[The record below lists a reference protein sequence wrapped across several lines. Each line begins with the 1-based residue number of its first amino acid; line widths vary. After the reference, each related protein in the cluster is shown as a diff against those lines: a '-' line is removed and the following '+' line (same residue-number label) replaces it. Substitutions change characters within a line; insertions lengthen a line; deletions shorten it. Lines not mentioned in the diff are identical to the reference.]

1 MSTLRDRLR
10 ELWDDVRRHDS
21 HLWRRAVEAGVMH
34 GPDALVRY
42 SPPVFGLAFAA
53 ALPRQRRAVRENL
66 RRALGPRPPLR
77 EAADV
82 AAVFANYAR
91 SLTDAFVAGSGRGD
105 PLVVRCANETIIE
118 DAVGAGAGMILATA
132 HTGGWQV
139 AGLGLQSLHDVEMML
154 VMRPERDARAQQLTD
169 AVRAKAGVRIAHL
182 GDDPL
187 AALPLLAHLRK
198 GGVVAMQ
205 MDRLP
210 QGMRGRKSELFG
222 APFFVPEGPLRLAS
236 LSGAPILPVF
246 TRRLGYMEYDVH
258 VAPPVRLPRRP
269 DPVDLDRAARVVL
282 QAMED
287 FVRENPTQWFHFE

>member
-1 MSTLRDRLR
+1 MIRERLAR
-10 ELWDDVRRHDS
+10 LVDDLRRHDS
-21 HLWRRAVEAGVMH
+21 ALWRRAVDAGVTY
-34 GPDALVRY
+34 GPDAWVRY
-42 SPPVFGLAFAA
+42 SPPMFGLAVAA
-53 ALPRQRRAVRENL
+53 ALPRHRRAVRDNL
-66 RRALGPRPPLR
+66 RRALGPRPRIR

-82 AAVFANYAR
+82 AAVFANYAS
-91 SLTDAFVAGSGRGD
+91 SLTDAFIAGSGRGD
-105 PLVVRCANETIIE
+105 PLHVHCPGERLIDDTIRE
-118 DAVGAGAGMILATA
+118 GAGVILATA

-139 AGLGLQSLHDVEMML
+139 AGLNLQSLHRVEMIV
-154 VMRPERDARAQQLTD
+154 VMRPERDARAQEITD
-169 AVRAKAGVRIAHL
+169 TVRARAGVRIAHL

-222 APFFVPEGPLRLAS
+222 EPFFVPEGPLRLAS

-246 TRRLGYMEYDVH
+246 TRRTGYMEYDVH
-258 VAPPVRLPRRP
+258 VAQPVRIPRRP
-269 DPVDLDRAARVVL
+269 DPGDLDRAARAVL
-282 QAMED
+282 RAMEE

>member
-1 MSTLRDRLR
+1 MKERLLR
-10 ELWDDVRRHDS
+10 LWDDLRRHDS
-21 HLWRRAVEAGVMH
+21 VLWRRAVDMGVTH
-34 GPDALVRY
+34 GPDAWVRY
-42 SPPVFGLAFAA
+42 SPPFFGLAVAA
-53 ALPRQRRAVRENL
+53 ALPRQRRLVRDNL
-66 RRALGPRPPLR
+66 RRALGRRPPLR
-77 EAADV
+77 EAIDV
-82 AAVFANYAR
+82 AAVFANYAS
-91 SLTDAFVAGSGRGD
+91 SLTDAFIAGSDRGAA
-105 PLVVRCANETIIE
+105 LTVRCHDEERIT
-118 DAVGAGAGMILATA
+118 DALAEGSGIILATA

-139 AGLGLQSLHDVEMML
+139 AGLSLQSLHDTEMII
-154 VMRPERDARAQQLTD
+154 VMRRERDARAQELTD
-169 AVRAKAGVRIAHL
+169 AVRARAGVRIAHM

-187 AALPLLAHLRK
+187 GALPLLTHLRK

-222 APFFVPEGPLRLAS
+222 APFFVPEGPLRLAA

-269 DPVDLDRAARVVL
+269 SSADLDVAARAVL
-282 QAMED
+282 HAMED

>member
-1 MSTLRDRLR
+1 MIGERLQR
-10 ELWDDVRRHDS
+10 LWDDVRRHDS
-21 HLWRRAVEAGVMH
+21 LLWRRAVDAGVTH

-42 SPPVFGLAFAA
+42 SPPLFGLAFAA
-53 ALPRQRRAVRENL
+53 ALPRQRRAVRDNL
-66 RRALGPRPPLR
+66 RLALGPRPPLR
-77 EAADV
+77 EIAEV
-82 AAVFANYAR
+82 AAVFANYAW

-105 PLVVRCANETIIE
+105 TLSVRCHDERIIE
-118 DAVGAGAGMILATA
+118 DALRERKGMILATA

-139 AGLGLQSLHDVEMML
+139 AGLNLQSLHGVEMML
-154 VMRPERDARAQQLTD
+154 VMRPERDARAQELTD
-169 AVRAKAGVRIAHL
+169 AVRAKAGVHIAHL

-210 QGMRGRKSELFG
+210 RGMRGRKSELFG

-269 DPVDLDRAARVVL
+269 ETVDLDRAARAVL
-282 QAMED
+282 HAMED